1 MAGPPSVMGEGV
13 CVSIYVS
20 VVLCL
25 CLCVSFAQFLSLKIL
40 FSYPNRSKK
49 KALIIDDCFQHK
61 STSLR
66 NFSNEVSFS

>member
-25 CLCVSFAQFLSLKIL
+25 CLCLCVSFAQFLSPKIL

-49 KALIIDDCFQHK
+49 KSSD
-61 STSLR
+61 
-66 NFSNEVSFS
+66 N